1 MTTHKQVSFGNEINR
16 TSDILVLSTIHG
28 RQRRSERDLTKRD
41 LQAAVKYGKK
51 ERGYADRHGRPR
63 WMFTFADIVYIT
75 DSTCTVEITSYP
87 LPIHVAAAPITRE
100 MCKIHAAA
108 LLAVEIPRTWTSHT
122 VLVVDQ
128 SGSMKK
134 PDMAD
139 CSNRSDAVW
148 VSLALDWTSKQIEG
162 GAKGS
167 DVVSLLLMNDEA
179 TLVFEDQPIDWLLF
193 NRLLELRKTSRP
205 RSHGNYIPALDSA
218 EELLLSNTSGRCG
231 LLLLFLSDGKPSDRV
246 HGGSQSVL
254 EKHIS
259 MTSER
264 IGVMASQFGRR
275 LTVGTIGLGV
285 NVHEFAVLKTMAQIT
300 NG

>member
-134 PDMAD
+134 PDIWLTV
-139 CSNRSDAVW
+139 RT
-148 VSLALDWTSKQIEG
+148 AL
-162 GAKGS
+162 
-167 DVVSLLLMNDEA
+167 M
-179 TLVFEDQPIDWLLF
+179 
-193 NRLLELRKTSRP
+193 
-205 RSHGNYIPALDSA
+205 
-218 EELLLSNTSGRCG
+218 RCG
-231 LLLLFLSDGKPSDRV
+231 CRLRWTGHPSKLKEGQRAVTWYRSFL
-246 HGGSQSVL
+246 
-254 EKHIS
+254 
-259 MTSER
+259 
-264 IGVMASQFGRR
+264 
-275 LTVGTIGLGV
+275 
-285 NVHEFAVLKTMAQIT
+285 
-300 NG
+300 